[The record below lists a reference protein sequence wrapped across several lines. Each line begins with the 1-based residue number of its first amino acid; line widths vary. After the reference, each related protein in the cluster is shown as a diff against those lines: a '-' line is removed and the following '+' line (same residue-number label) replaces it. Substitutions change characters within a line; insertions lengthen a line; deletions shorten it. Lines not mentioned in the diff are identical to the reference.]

1 MRAIAVSEPLAGG
14 GGCVSTDDISR
25 SVCLCDEER
34 CDESEES
41 LKLLGMRR
49 MGASVRL
56 GACESQHWRE

>member
-1 MRAIAVSEPLAGG
+1 MAVSEPLAGG

-49 MGASVRL
+49 MGASVKL
-56 GACESQHWRE
+56 GACEWLE